1 MTRAKDISKIL
12 TDANI
17 SGTLDVSGA
26 FTSQGID
33 DNADA
38 TAITITSAELV
49 GIGTSSPNSKLTSQ
63 TATSSTSAFSFANQL
78 NNSNGSNN
86 SIVALGFHNRADV
99 NADGVGGAIALS
111 GGGNG
116 GGSGNLIFC
125 IKDTSDIANTVAP
138 SDEKMRIDSSGNVGI
153 GTASPSVLLDILN
166 SGSGDA
172 TVKIKSTTAGDPTL
186 QFDSAAANRNA
197 VIKFLDQGSAVGGR
211 IQYNHSGDRIDFQAG
226 SSSGATMSILN
237 GKVLIGST
245 SSSASVDFDDLQIG
259 STGGTSGLT
268 ILSSGSATAG
278 IAFADPAES
287 VAHSLLCH
295 HADNSMRFNVHGN
308 TERLRINSSGDVGI
322 GTTSI
327 TARLDVIDTGDAD
340 KQIVFGNNTTY
351 YGSIG
356 HNAGTGANIYTTEN
370 NGHHKFLMASTEH
383 VRIDLN
389 GNLLVGRTD
398 NPSGVTDGIYV
409 TGAYAQTASSS
420 ANMFINSEGRMMR
433 STSSLRYKNTI
444 NDATHGLTEVLAL
457 RPVTFKGNN
466 DGDTIFGGLIAEEVH
481 DVGLTEFVQYNDD
494 NQPDALNYGNMVS
507 LCIKAIQELKAENT
521 ALANRI
527 TTLEGV

>member
-1 MTRAKDISKIL
+1 MPYVGKKPADIIATAVDTTTGTFSGDIDASTVNATGDTAAGDNAAIGFTSAEGLIL
-12 TDANI
+12 TGQG
-17 SGTLDVSGA
+17 S
-26 FTSQGID
+26 TSDITVKND
-33 DNADA
+33 ADA
-38 TAITITSAELV
+38 TVFTVPTGTDDILFPDSAEIQMGAGVDLKIFSDGTNGAIRANNGRV
-49 GIGTSSPNSKLTSQ
+49 FIQTDTGVNLTKTGNAETMLIATPDGSVDLYHNNVKKFETTSSGVIVDNKLQGASGESLTIESQ
-63 TATSSTSAFSFANQL
+63 S
-78 NNSNGSNN
+78 
-86 SIVALGFHNRADV
+86 
-99 NADGVGGAIALS
+99 GGA
-111 GGGNG
+111 
-116 GGSGNLIFC
+116 
-125 IKDTSDIANTVAP
+125 V
-138 SDEKMRIDSSGNVGI
+138 
-153 GTASPSVLLDILN
+153 ILN
-166 SGSGDA
+166 TNG
-172 TVKIKSTTAGDPTL
+172 
-186 QFDSAAANRNA
+186 AN
-197 VIKFLDQGSAVGGR
+197 
-211 IQYNHSGDRIDFQAG
+211 
-226 SSSGATMSILN
+226 
-237 GKVLIGST
+237 
-245 SSSASVDFDDLQIG
+245 
-259 STGGTSGLT
+259 
-268 ILSSGSATAG
+268 
-278 IAFADPAES
+278 
-287 VAHSLLCH
+287 
-295 HADNSMRFNVHGN
+295 
-308 TERLRINSSGDVGI
+308 ERLRVTSAGDVGI

-351 YGSIG
+351 FGSIG

-527 TTLEGV
+527 TAIEGA